1 MASDVS
7 HPENV
12 MAWFIKG
19 NHLAIV
25 TTEGS
30 DSTSTHSKLGDWKAV
45 DTATTDG
52 LLIHYQ
58 AEPNAVSSLA
68 ETPDV
73 DNTLHSSIIDYVKS
87 KLYEDKAGKSADANI
102 SAISMNLAK
111 THENKWNESVRRF
124 GTKKRDKTGGDRRIM
139 PPDLR

>member
-12 MAWFIKG
+12 MAWFIRG

-30 DSTSTHSKLGDWKAV
+30 SSTSTHSKLGDWKAV
-45 DTATTDG
+45 DSATTDG

-58 AEPNAVSSLA
+58 AEPNSVSA
-68 ETPDV
+68 ITNTPDV
-73 DNTLHSSIIDYVKS
+73 DNTLHSSLVDYVKFR
-87 KLYEDKAGKSADANI
+87 LYQDKAGNSADVNI

-111 THENKWNESVRRF
+111 THENKWTESIKRF
-124 GTKKRDKTGGDRRIM
+124 GSKKRDKVGGDRRIM